1 MPVGKRAGMPLGI
14 SLAELIVVAA
24 VGAVVSTVAIG
35 FIISLFRGAARATVR
50 DGLKSR
56 AIVIVDRILNEMREA
71 TVVSVQLKPT
81 ADASA
86 GSPGVGF
93 TRLLTVTGTGQRVW
107 EEKSLFYFWTEDSK
121 TLWHTICPPLPAG
134 INHSY
139 VPGRPPVFADDE
151 LPALFTT
158 GGDNAVP
165 LTRGVTNFAVQENGS
180 LLRLTLLLQEQSHA
194 NRKESFQVVRSLK
207 LRNP

>member
-1 MPVGKRAGMPLGI
+1 MPLGI

-24 VGAVVSTVAIG
+24 VGAVVSTVTIG
-35 FIISLFRGAARATVR
+35 FILSLFRGAARVTVR

-56 AIVIVDRILNEMREA
+56 AIVVVDRILNEMREA
-71 TVVSVQLKPT
+71 TVVSIQLQPT

-121 TLWHTICPPLPAG
+121 TLWHTTCPPLPAG

-139 VPGRPPVFADDE
+139 VPGRPPVFADEE
-151 LPALFTT
+151 LPTLFTT
-158 GGDNAVP
+158 GDNAGP
-165 LTRGVTNFAVQENGS
+165 LIRGVTNFAVQENGS
-180 LLRLTLLLQEQSHA
+180 LLRLTLSLQEQSHA
-194 NRKESFQVVRSLK
+194 NRKESFRVVRSLK